1 MRSAGDNIMKILI
14 VDDEDMQR
22 DLLKGFLKKKGYEV
36 STAGSAREALL
47 AFAEFPFQLVLLDHR
62 MPDMTGDE
70 VLARMKSVNP
80 LIHAIMITAYGT
92 VDTVVEVMKL
102 GADDFLEKPVDLSQ
116 LLDKIQMIEQRV
128 MVDEEASDVTEALI
142 QSDLPLRIIGE
153 GAAMKDVLSLTRRV
167 APTPWTVLIRGE
179 SGTGKE
185 LIARLI
191 HLLSP
196 FSDGPFAEVNCGAI
210 PENLFESELFGHEKG
225 AFTGAVSG
233 RRGRFEVAQNGTL
246 FLDEI
251 GELPLTLQPKLL
263 RALQEKRICRVGGEK
278 EISVEVRVVAATNR
292 DIKNLVE
299 EGLFREDLYYR
310 LNVFDIELP
319 PLRQRKEDIPDLL
332 AFFLEK
338 YSPRPVTFEPDAM
351 STLIK
356 YSFPGNVRELEHI
369 IQRTVTLSRGKAVKS
384 GDLPPEVRFYKATAQ
399 GNLSERLEAVEQEM
413 ILSALEKNGR
423 IQTRAAEAL
432 GISERVL
439 RYKMKKYNIEV
450 RGQR

>member
-1 MRSAGDNIMKILI
+1 MKILI

-36 STAGSAREALL
+36 SSAANGQEALL
-47 AFAEFPFQLVLLDHR
+47 TFAEFPFQLVLLDHR
-62 MPDMTGDE
+62 MPDMTGDQ
-70 VLARMKSVNP
+70 VLAQMKAVNP
-80 LIHAIMITAYGT
+80 LIRAIMITAYGT
-92 VDTVVEVMKL
+92 VDTAVEVMKL

-116 LLDKIQMIEQRV
+116 LLDKIQMIEQRI
-128 MVDEEASDVTEALI
+128 MVDEEASDVAETLI
-142 QSDLPLRIIGE
+142 QSDLPLRIIGD
-153 GAAMKDVLSLTRRV
+153 GPAMNDVLSLARRV

-196 FSDGPFAEVNCGAI
+196 VNDGPFVEVNCGAI

-225 AFTGAVSG
+225 AFTGAVSS

-251 GELPLTLQPKLL
+251 GELPLNLQPKLL

-319 PLRQRKEDIPDLL
+319 PLRQRKEDIPDLI

-338 YSPRPVTFEPDAM
+338 YSPMPVTFEPDAM
-351 STLIK
+351 TTLIK
-356 YSFPGNVRELEHI
+356 YSFPGNIRELEHI
-369 IQRTVTLSRGKAVKS
+369 IQRTVTLNRGRVVRAA
-384 GDLPPEVRFYKATAQ
+384 DLPPEVRFYKATAQ

-413 ILSALEKNGR
+413 ILSALEKSGG
-423 IQTRAAEAL
+423 IQTRAAESL

-439 RYKMKKYNIEV
+439 RYKMKKYDIEK
-450 RGQR
+450 